1 MSIAVI
7 FLPSYTQSIMYKSR
21 SVFVLYNSRGI
32 SVHAFEFSKAENLSA
47 QHMG

>member
-1 MSIAVI
+1 MWIIQSVPITISITI
-7 FLPSYTQSIMYKSR
+7 IIKS
-21 SVFVLYNSRGI
+21 LWHNGQGI